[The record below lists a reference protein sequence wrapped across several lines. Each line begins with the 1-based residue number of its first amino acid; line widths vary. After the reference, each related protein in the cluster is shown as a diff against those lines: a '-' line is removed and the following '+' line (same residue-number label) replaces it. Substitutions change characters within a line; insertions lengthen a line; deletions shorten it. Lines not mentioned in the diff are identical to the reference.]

1 VHPVCLKIGNFVI
14 YWYGVFVALGII
26 VSSIVFQWK
35 ARKKGYSDEIS
46 GKIIFY
52 TVLSGI
58 VGARIVHV
66 LAYFHYYMRNPVE
79 IIMLRNGGL
88 AIQGG
93 ILAGILGLIYIS
105 KRLNVN
111 VRQNLDMVAFVVRL
125 GQAIGRIGCLFHG
138 CCYGK
143 PSTHWFS
150 IKFPFLDTRVHPTE
164 IYYFIGDLAIFL
176 LLYLFSRDKHHDGEI
191 AAWYLIFFGSLRYWI
206 DHFRGDLI
214 PGVFGFYP
222 TQMYGI
228 VCFLIGAYWIFRL
241 FFTNQKMI

>member
-1 VHPVCLKIGNFVI
+1 MHPVCLKIGNFVV

-26 VSSIVFQWK
+26 VSSFVFQLK
-35 ARKKGYSDEIS
+35 ARKQGYSDEIS

-52 TVLSGI
+52 TVLFGI
-58 VGARIVHV
+58 IGARVVHV

-93 ILAGILGLIYIS
+93 ILAGLLGLIYIS
-105 KRLNVN
+105 RKTNVN
-111 VRQNLDMVAFVVRL
+111 VRLTLDMVASVVPL

-164 IYYFIGDLAIFL
+164 VYYFIGDLTIFF
-176 LLYLFSRDKHHDGEI
+176 LLYLFSKDKHQDGEI
-191 AAWYLIFFGSLRYWI
+191 AAWYLIFFGSLRYWV
-206 DHFRGDLI
+206 DLFRGDLI
-214 PGVFGFYP
+214 PGMFGFYQ
-222 TQMYGI
+222 TQIYGI
-228 VCFLIGAYWIFRL
+228 ICFIIGAFWIFKL
-241 FFTNQKMI
+241 FFANQKMI

>member
-26 VSSIVFQWK
+26 VSSFVFQLK
-35 ARKKGYSDEIS
+35 ARKTGYSDEIS

-58 VGARIVHV
+58 IGARIVHV

-93 ILAGILGLIYIS
+93 ILAGLLGLIYIS
-105 KRLNVN
+105 KKLNVN
-111 VRQNLDMVAFVVRL
+111 VRQNLDMVASVVPL

-150 IKFPFLDTRVHPTE
+150 IKFPFLETRVHPTE
-164 IYYFIGDLAIFL
+164 IYYFIGDLAIFF
-176 LLYLFSRDKHHDGEI
+176 LLYLFSRDKHQDGEI

-214 PGVFGFYP
+214 PGMFGFYQ
-222 TQMYGI
+222 TQIYGI
-228 VCFLIGAYWIFRL
+228 ICFLIGAFWIFRL
-241 FFTNQKMI
+241 FFANQKMI

>member
-1 VHPVCLKIGNFVI
+1 MHPVCLKIGNFVI

-26 VSSIVFQWK
+26 VSSFVFQLK
-35 ARKKGYSDEIS
+35 ARKTGYSDEIS

-58 VGARIVHV
+58 IGARIVHV

-93 ILAGILGLIYIS
+93 ILAGLLGLIYIS
-105 KRLNVN
+105 KKLNVN
-111 VRQNLDMVAFVVRL
+111 VRQNLDMVASVVPL

-150 IKFPFLDTRVHPTE
+150 IKFPFLETRVHPTE
-164 IYYFIGDLAIFL
+164 IYYFIGDLAIFF
-176 LLYLFSRDKHHDGEI
+176 LLYLFSRDKHQDGEI

-214 PGVFGFYP
+214 PGMFGFYQ
-222 TQMYGI
+222 TQIYGI
-228 VCFLIGAYWIFRL
+228 ICFLIGAFWIFRL
-241 FFTNQKMI
+241 FFANQKMI

>member
-1 VHPVCLKIGNFVI
+1 VCLKIGNFVI

-26 VSSIVFQWK
+26 VSSFVFQLK
-35 ARKKGYSDEIS
+35 ARKTGYSDEIS

-58 VGARIVHV
+58 IGARIVHV

-93 ILAGILGLIYIS
+93 ILAGLLGLIYIS
-105 KRLNVN
+105 KKLNVN
-111 VRQNLDMVAFVVRL
+111 VRQNLDMVASVVPL

-150 IKFPFLDTRVHPTE
+150 IKFPFLETRVHPTE
-164 IYYFIGDLAIFL
+164 IYYFIGDLAIFF
-176 LLYLFSRDKHHDGEI
+176 LLYLFSRDKHQDGEI

-214 PGVFGFYP
+214 PGMFGFYQ
-222 TQMYGI
+222 TQIYGI
-228 VCFLIGAYWIFRL
+228 ICFLIGAFWIFRL
-241 FFTNQKMI
+241 FFANQKMI